1 MFVVELTLILLGIF
15 HTNYFA
21 HGYQTVVTVHGIDS
35 DEGSF
40 DPMVRHIKDVHPGT
54 RVVNLPYSPNQYTL
68 DPLSVQLISF
78 RRAIE
83 KVLDDLVGNFH
94 LICHSQGGVV
104 CMGYLMLTK
113 NHRVDNFVV
122 LSSPIFGQYGLTGD
136 ILNDIPALR
145 PFKDLA
151 AEAITELVY
160 TPLLQNSLSIANY
173 WRDPRPSTKEA
184 YEKVAVYLPLIHN
197 DPQYHLYNETEAIQ
211 RKANFLDLKN
221 LVLFGGPTDEI
232 IKPWQSPLFGYF
244 DEDPLSGH
252 VVNMTDQKIYKEDWI
267 GLQALHKTG
276 RLHSYVVPGLYHE
289 DWVNSESFFMNY
301 VAQWLT

>member
-1 MFVVELTLILLGIF
+1 MELSRLMLLLINLKYFVES
-15 HTNYFA
+15 YK
-21 HGYQTVVTVHGIDS
+21 TVVCVHGLNN
-35 DEGSF
+35 DEADF
-40 DPMVRHIKDVHPGT
+40 APMVPHIKKAHPGT
-54 RVVNLPYSPNQYTL
+54 DVVNLHYSPGRFTL
-68 DPLSVQLISF
+68 DPITVQLEWF
-78 RRAIE
+78 NKAIDH
-83 KVLDDLVGNFH
+83 VLNNTSDNIQ